1 MSRKLFRTR
10 IMLSALAVT
19 AGLSVS
25 AQAQWFGGGGDPCG
39 CSPVALAPAPV
50 VAAAP
55 SYQMAAAPI
64 CQPLQPIQE
73 TVYKEVPVTASRPV
87 KKTVQRP
94 VYRTVYEDRE
104 VTAYRPV
111 TESRTVEVPTVQY
124 QTVTEYQPQVVNRS
138 YWKTSY
144 QQVPKVSPCEYDRN
158 PGLLGWWNR
167 TAYGVRTAF
176 TPNYIPRREL
186 VPQVYQCMVPR
197 QRTVA
202 IPSTRQV
209 TYNVSRLEPYKT
221 TQKVAVQKLEYEEQ
235 VVTAYEPYTTTQT
248 VAVGT
253 TTRYAAI
260 APFGGGAVTAIAPT
274 PARTAEQDVPQ
285 RTAEN
290 PNNTPQPTPQQQDR
304 PDDVFKPLSYPSRST
319 PQPTPA
325 PQFREASA
333 EEPADTRRSVPS
345 IVRVSTG
352 WKSTRGALKPEGPQL
367 SVAAN
372 E

>member
-1 MSRKLFRTR
+1 MSGKLFRKR
-10 IMLSALAVT
+10 ILLAALAT
-19 AGLSVS
+19 TGLSMT

-73 TVYKEVPVTASRPV
+73 TVYKEVPVTAYRPV

-138 YWKTSY
+138 YWKTTY
-144 QQVPKVSPCEYDRN
+144 QPVPKTTPCEYDRS
-158 PGLLGWWNR
+158 PGVLGWWNR
-167 TAYGVRTAF
+167 TAYGVRSAF

-202 IPSTRQV
+202 VPSTRQV

-221 TQKVAVQKLEYEEQ
+221 TQKVAVQRLEYEEQ
-235 VVTAYEPYTTTQT
+235 VVTVHEPYTTTQT

-260 APFGGGAVTAIAPT
+260 APFGGGTATAIAPT
-274 PARTAEQDVPQ
+274 PARSANQDVPQ

-290 PNNTPQPTPQQQDR
+290 PGDKPQPTPQRDQQ
-304 PDDVFKPLSYPSRST
+304 DDVFKPLSYPTR
-319 PQPTPA
+319 PA
-325 PQFREASA
+325 PQAAPVPQYREANA
-333 EEPADTRRSVPS
+333 DEPEVKRSVPS

>member
-1 MSRKLFRTR
+1 
-10 IMLSALAVT
+10 
-19 AGLSVS
+19 
-25 AQAQWFGGGGDPCG
+25 W
-39 CSPVALAPAPV
+39 
-50 VAAAP
+50 
-55 SYQMAAAPI
+55 
-64 CQPLQPIQE
+64 
-73 TVYKEVPVTASRPV
+73 
-87 KKTVQRP
+87 KT
-94 VYRTVYEDRE
+94 T
-104 VTAYRPV
+104 
-111 TESRTVEVPTVQY
+111 
-124 QTVTEYQPQVVNRS
+124 YQP
-138 YWKTSY
+138 
-144 QQVPKVSPCEYDRN
+144 VPKTTPCEYDRN

-167 TAYGVRTAF
+167 TAYGVRSAF

-209 TYNVSRLEPYKT
+209 TYNVSRLEPYQT
-221 TQKVAVQKLEYEEQ
+221 TQKVAVQRLEYEER
-235 VVTAYEPYTTTQT
+235 VVTVHEPYTTTQT

-290 PNNTPQPTPQQQDR
+290 PGDKPQPTPQREQQ
-304 PDDVFKPLSYPSRST
+304 DDVFKPLSYPTR
-319 PQPTPA
+319 PA
-325 PQFREASA
+325 PQAAPVPQYREANV
-333 EEPADTRRSVPS
+333 EEPEVKRSVPS

-372 E
+372 Q